1 MFEWEDGTMLER
13 PYVEINGQKYYVQD
27 GTYSGG
33 TPVSSA
39 NLNAMQS
46 QNMNFVKTQINLG
59 NTWKLLGSTTGT
71 SPMNLPQNFNELLCI
86 VSINSNASVNVSINI
101 PKQILG
107 STDLALNGGYYQ
119 GSSVNAHTRVTAN
132 TGTVSLTMAR
142 LNNSDVVNNSIITVY
157 YR

>member
-46 QNMNFVKTQINLG
+46 QNVNFMKNQINLAQ
-59 NTWKLLGSTTGT
+59 TWNLLGNTTGT
-71 SPMNLPQNFNELLCI
+71 STINLPQSFNELLCVI
-86 VSINSNASVNVSINI
+86 AVDTNQSVSVSINI
-101 PKQILG
+101 PKNAISSSDRG
-107 STDLALNGGYYQ
+107 FNGGYYS
-119 GSSVNAHTRVTAN
+119 GSSVNCFVRVIAN
-132 TGTVSLTMAR
+132 NGTINLTSAR
-142 LNNSDVVNNSIITVY
+142 LNNNDVTNNSLISVY